1 MSASDPRP
9 AAPRAAPALPGVAG
23 NPRRPC
29 VRPMAGW
36 WLRNPYFVRYMA
48 REGTA
53 VFVAAYALILLV
65 GLVRLAQG
73 EAAWNG
79 WLAALQSPLS
89 IILHLVFLVVF
100 VFHTVTWFE
109 VLPKTMPPLTV
120 GGKRVAQSAITAGA
134 IVVAAGASLA
144 LFGIVWGLTR

>member
-23 NPRRPC
+23 NPRRPY

-79 WLAALQSPLS
+79 WLEALRSPLS
-89 IILHLVFLVVF
+89 TILHLVFLAVF

-109 VLPKTMPPLTV
+109 VLPKTMPPLLV

-134 IVVAAGASLA
+134 IAVAAAASLA

>member
-1 MSASDPRP
+1 MSSSDSRP
-9 AAPRAAPALPGVAG
+9 AVARPA
-23 NPRRPC
+23 NDPRRPY

-36 WLRNPYFVRYMA
+36 WQRNPFFVRYMA

-53 VFVAAYALILLV
+53 LFVAAYALNLLV

-79 WLAALQSPLS
+79 WLEALRSPAS
-89 IILHLVFLVVF
+89 ILLHVVF
-100 VFHTVTWFE
+100 VGVFAFHTVTWFE
-109 VLPKTMPPLTV
+109 VLPKTMPPLIV

-134 IVVAAGASLA
+134 IAVAAGASLA